1 MIPEILEPNLSLMRE
16 EFVLIQAWK
25 KTSNYIRSHNWYAD
39 TLELDRAAV
48 NLPEFLKSIADRL
61 GSPADWEN
69 EPLRL
74 VPAPKSQSWHIN
86 PDTGIWEPAKGTKAE
101 ERIRP
106 LAHVCLE
113 DQVAATALMLCLAN
127 RVETI
132 QGDPRDSIANNS
144 NRQKTVSYGNRLFC
158 DKHGN
163 GLRHRW
169 GSSKLYRGYF
179 QDYRSF
185 LARPEKVAESF
196 GDGVVIVHSDLRQF
210 YDSVTPRLLY
220 EKIRALK
227 RPHDDEQFYILASRI
242 LCWEWGKRDERD
254 VAGYVAHSDLSD
266 FSQVALPQGLVAS
279 GFLSNIVLH
288 DFDRALQA
296 IIAEEGEIFPGA
308 ILLDACRYVD
318 DIRLVLKVDGSA
330 SLKEMEEQAFLRLQH
345 LLDNHANGLSPSKD
359 KTFATHFRGDE
370 RPLVRQSRK
379 MEKIQHAMSGGFD
392 AIAGEE
398 ILESIQGL
406 IRSQTRYSKE
416 RIKDKGWTFVP
427 IADVRDETVARFAA
441 ARFRSTFRSLRP
453 LLESQNDETNQ
464 WDEDN
469 GEIECLPRNGRK
481 TQTDLDDDA
490 RAFAL
495 GLIENWVDDPSN
507 VRLLRIG
514 LDLWPAHDVLERILG
529 ILRPYTTPGRKRNA
543 PKRVAWYCLA
553 EIFRAGATET
563 GFVADGEALP
573 DAINIVE
580 YRRLLLDEAKHIIEQ
595 NQQTLPW
602 YLKQQALLY
611 LATNDPQY
619 APISRR
625 GTNPETKHYRD
636 LIRYLRGETNGLQ
649 DKDFA
654 ILAIL
659 ARRSFTTLNQP
670 VTLANAHISPNRY
683 KYIAERDPSFAIE
696 IKSANPELAQNLP
709 ARIRQDLCLS
719 QSTFSDGMISLA
731 ELVLGCGE
739 EYRGQLTNE
748 LTLLEFSRAFLN
760 ELQLNSE
767 IEAIIPTDVLVGIS
781 KPTKYGAEINK
792 IELLANKLSSGS
804 LLYRPPAWCGQKQKW
819 RFMLGYQLRFIL
831 TGQHDFTKSVRT
843 AHWREGTSTYRI
855 PQNHWYQ
862 RMYGHHNGHS
872 TFGADWLPISD
883 WTEQFL
889 YALLRWPGCRVSNMF
904 SSIDAGIQ
912 ETLTLI
918 DQRIN
923 VLQNKRGRLSDV
935 LMLPLMSGWPEVPRQ
950 DRSLRA
956 CVVQTVVPTDSD
968 ISSAYKSGNLLMS
981 EPSLRK
987 KHRNHLSAALEAIK
1001 RMLDLRETHKKGD
1014 GRLDLL
1020 IFPELAIHPEDVETH
1035 LVPFARAYKTIIFAG
1050 LTYEKLFEGKPLVN
1064 SALWL
1069 IPVFSEDRGL
1079 QVLRR
1084 RQGKEHLSPGEK
1096 RMNHP
1101 TTELQGFRPCQWLVG
1116 YKWDKSETKSPLWL
1130 SGAICFD
1137 ATDIRLAADLR
1148 DQSDVFA
1155 VSALNKDV
1163 STFDQMALAL
1173 QYHMFQMVIIAN
1185 NGCFGGS
1192 NAYAPYRTPY
1202 KRQVFHLHGQPQAS
1216 MAFLEIENIDEFLRR
1231 DKHAQEVP
1239 LDVTCTDN
1247 TDKACISTPE
1257 REWKC
1262 PPAGICTASKCLHKK

>member
-1 MIPEILEPNLSLMRE
+1 MIPEILEPKLSLMRE

-25 KTSNYIRSHNWYAD
+25 KTVSYIRSHNWYAD

-61 GSPADWEN
+61 GTPEDWEN
-69 EPLRL
+69 EPLRI
-74 VPAPKSQSWHIN
+74 VPAPKSQRWRIN
-86 PDTGIWEPAKGTKAE
+86 PDTDIWEPAKGIKAE

-127 RVETI
+127 RVETM
-132 QGDPRDSIANNS
+132 QGDPRASIENS
-144 NRQKTVSYGNRLFC
+144 DERMKIISYGNRLFC
-158 DKHGN
+158 DKHRN
-163 GLRHRW
+163 RLRHRW

-196 GDGVVIVHSDLRQF
+196 GDDIVIVHSDLRQF
-210 YDSVTPRLLY
+210 YDRVSPELLY

-227 RPHDDEQFYILASRI
+227 KPRDDEQFFMMAHRI
-242 LCWEWGKRDERD
+242 LGWRWHKKDERD
-254 VAGYVAHSDLSD
+254 VADYVAHSDVSD
-266 FSQVALPQGLVAS
+266 FSRVALPQGLVAS
-279 GFLSNIVLH
+279 GFFSNIVLH

-296 IIAEEGEIFPGA
+296 MMASEEQIFPGA
-308 ILLDACRYVD
+308 VLLDACRYVD
-318 DIRLVLKVDGSA
+318 DIRLVLRTDGSTK
-330 SLKEMEEQAFLRLQH
+330 LQDMEEYVFFRLQT
-345 LLDNHANGLSPSKD
+345 LLDSHAKGLTPSKE
-359 KTFATHFRGDE
+359 KTYVTHFRGDE

-379 MEKIQHAMSGGFD
+379 MEKIQNAMSGGFD

-416 RIKDKGWTFVP
+416 RIKDTGWTFVP

-453 LLESQNDETNQ
+453 LLESQNDEINQ

-469 GEIECLPRNGRK
+469 GETDYLPRNGRK

-514 LDLWPAHDVLERILG
+514 LDLWPAKDVLERILG
-529 ILRPYTTPGRKRNA
+529 VLRPYTISGGKRKA
-543 PKRVAWYCLA
+543 PKRVAQYCLA

-573 DAINIVE
+573 DAINIAE
-580 YRRLLLDEAKHIIEQ
+580 YRQLLLDEAKRIMAQ

-611 LATNDPQY
+611 IATNDPRF
-619 APISRR
+619 APIFRR

-636 LIRYLRGETNGLQ
+636 LIRYLRGESNGLL
-649 DKDFA
+649 DKDYA

-659 ARRSFTTLNQP
+659 ARRSFTASNQP
-670 VTLANAHISPNRY
+670 ITLANEYISPNRY
-683 KYIAERDPSFAIE
+683 KHIAERDPSFAIE
-696 IKSANPELAQNLP
+696 LNSSNPELAQILP
-709 ARIRQDLCLS
+709 AKIRHDLCLS
-719 QSTFSDGMISLA
+719 RSTLSDEMLSLA
-731 ELVLGCGE
+731 DHVLGCNE
-739 EYRGQLTNE
+739 ENRGQLTNE
-748 LTLLEFSRAFLN
+748 LSLLEFSRAFLN
-760 ELQLNSE
+760 ELQSNGE
-767 IEAIIPTDVLVGIS
+767 IEAITPSDILVGIS
-781 KPTKYGAEINK
+781 KPSKYGVDIDKVEFS
-792 IELLANKLSSGS
+792 ANKASSGS
-804 LLYRPPAWCGQKQKW
+804 MLYRPPVWCEQKNKW

-831 TGQHDFTKSVRT
+831 TGQHDFTKAVRPT
-843 AHWREGTSTYRI
+843 HWREGTSTYRI

-889 YALLRWPGCRVSNMF
+889 YALLRWPGCRVSSMF
-904 SSIDAGIQ
+904 SSIDAGIK
-912 ETLTLI
+912 ETLALI
-918 DQRIN
+918 DQRIGE
-923 VLQNKRGRLSDV
+923 LRSKRGTLSDV

-968 ISSAYKSGNLLMS
+968 ISRAHKTHNLLMS

-987 KHRNHLSAALEAIK
+987 KHRNHISAALEAIK

-1020 IFPELAIHPEDVETH
+1020 IFPELAIHPADVETH
-1035 LVPFARAYKTIIFAG
+1035 LIPFARAYKTIIFAG
-1050 LTYEKLFEGKPLVN
+1050 LTYEELFSGKPLVN

-1084 RQGKEHLSPGEK
+1084 RQGKEHLAPGEK

-1101 TTELQGFRPCQWLVG
+1101 TIQLQGFRPCQWLVG
-1116 YKWDKSETKSPLWL
+1116 YKWDKSEKKAPLWL
-1130 SGAICFD
+1130 SGSICFD

-1231 DKHAQEVP
+1231 DKHAQEAP
-1239 LDVTCTDN
+1239 LDVSCKDGADKTC
-1247 TDKACISTPE
+1247 KSTPG

-1262 PPAGICTASKCLHKK
+1262 PPAGICTANKCLHKN